1 MTEIVQLICL
11 CHNSP
16 GRLSPVGVRRREMG
30 CCTTGFSSKE
40 ELKQRFLI
48 RPEKVESK
56 TMSLVHVVR
65 IRVRDE
71 LPQE

>member
-11 CHNSP
+11 CHSSP
-16 GRLSPVGVRRREMG
+16 SLLSPVRVRRG
-30 CCTTGFSSKE
+30 IWDAAPQVPDSKAK
-40 ELKQRFLI
+40 LKQRFLI

-56 TMSLVHVVR
+56 TSLVHVVR
-65 IRVRDE
+65 IRVRDK